1 MEGEA
6 LRDLSKEPH
15 MKKLIILCMFALTTL
30 SLMACEKSSPTAETP
45 ATPQAPSTPTAEKPA
60 EPAKLEVKEGVAI
73 ALADLKDG
81 KNLEPAAKLDQIP
94 AGAYFCD
101 MGTAHYA
108 RAEEG
113 DGRCP
118 RCGMK
123 LVKKAGGA
131 SDKPAEA
138 GHDHA
143 HGDGEGEHKH

>member
-1 MEGEA
+1 MN
-6 LRDLSKEPH
+6 
-15 MKKLIILCMFALTTL
+15 KLLTLCMIALTCL
-30 SLMACEKSSPTAETP
+30 SLMACEKPATPETP
-45 ATPQAPSTPTAEKPA
+45 ATPEAPATPTAENEKPA

-73 ALADLKDG
+73 ALDDLKGG
-81 KNLEPAAKLDQIP
+81 KSLEPAAKLDQIP

-123 LVKKAGGA
+123 LVKKADGA
-131 SDKPAEA
+131 EAKPAEE

-143 HGDGEGEHKH
+143 HGDGDGEHKH

>member
-1 MEGEA
+1 
-6 LRDLSKEPH
+6 
-15 MKKLIILCMFALTTL
+15 MKKLILLCMFALTTL
-30 SLMACEKSSPTAETP
+30 SLMACEKPTPATTPETP
-45 ATPQAPSTPTAEKPA
+45 ATPEAPADPQAPAAPAAEKPA

-73 ALADLKDG
+73 AMDDLKGG
-81 KNLEPAAKLDQIP
+81 KSLEPAAKLDQIP

-123 LVKKAGGA
+123 LVKKGDGTEA
-131 SDKPAEA
+131 KPAEE